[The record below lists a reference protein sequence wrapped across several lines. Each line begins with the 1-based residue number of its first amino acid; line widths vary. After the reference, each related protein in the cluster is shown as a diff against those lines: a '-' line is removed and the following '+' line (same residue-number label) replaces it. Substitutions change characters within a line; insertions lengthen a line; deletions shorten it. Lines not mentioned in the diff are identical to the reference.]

1 MSKLKSNTMA
11 AQDPISYVSDLELS
25 FPSEKFETVR
35 TRSGESPVKEGEEQ
49 AFLAD
54 KSLVSFISE
63 VSGQNRKDVLNST
76 LLAQLAANKKYPN
89 EADMLKWYETF
100 IGVLSKIGWNIE
112 NAEVSTFEQT
122 KNVFE
127 IEKAIID
134 ILTAAFGGGYI
145 KVISKTLESLKNM
158 SADDKKIIAFE
169 KNTHSLTKGCF
180 QIALAVEKNDS
191 VSVQLGTFILTTN
204 NKIKQILF
212 FKSTKDKTKL
222 QYTSRRGTLNSE
234 IYADVRTTVVQ
245 KLGKNISEYVAEIEI

>member
-1 MSKLKSNTMA
+1 MLT
-11 AQDPISYVSDLELS
+11 QDIVGYVSDLQVQAPAGR
-25 FPSEKFETVR
+25 FPLFRGEPGEAVPPVR
-35 TRSGESPVKEGEEQ
+35 EGEEQ

-76 LLAQLAANKKYPN
+76 LLAQMAANKKFP
-89 EADMLKWYETF
+89 DDKDILQWYQSF
-100 IGVLSKIGWNIE
+100 IEVLSKIGWNIE
-112 NAEVSTFEQT
+112 ASEISTFEAS

-134 ILTAAFGGGYI
+134 ILTSALGGGYMP
-145 KVISKTLESLKNM
+145 VILKTLESIKNM
-158 SADDKKIIAFE
+158 SKDDSKIVAFE

-180 QIALAVEKNDS
+180 QIALAIEKNET
-191 VSVQLGTFILTTN
+191 VSMQLGTFLLTSS

-212 FKSTKDKTKL
+212 FTSKKDKTKL

-234 IYADVRTTVVQ
+234 AYSMVRDAVLQ
-245 KLGKNISEYVAEIEI
+245 KLGANISAYVAEIEI